1 MLAVVFTYVAG
12 DVARN
17 MLKNERF
24 REDAYREVAALDD
37 VESLLV
43 QAIDREMLIFITLKS
58 RKFYVGYVTAP
69 TLYTILCKCLLS
81 VVAVQA
87 VTELDNK
94 AAHRHAPV
102 PQRHRPFL

>member
-1 MLAVVFTYVAG
+1 MGEGLGRDFWFYRCAQIATVLGYSASSIAVVWW
-12 DVARN
+12 
-17 MLKNERF
+17 
-24 REDAYREVAALDD
+24 
-37 VESLLV
+37 
-43 QAIDREMLIFITLKS
+43 
-58 RKFYVGYVTAP
+58 